1 MSNSNPNYFRLGLF
15 VLAAI
20 GALIALILVFGSGQ
34 IFQKTFEV
42 ETYIKQSVTGLDN
55 GASVRFRGV
64 KVGQVISVGLT
75 GEIYEKNVP
84 IAQRKAYVIVRML
97 INGDPKEYLGGSN
110 NNVAANL
117 RARVKTM
124 GITGVNYIELDF
136 EAPNSDSPMLVYNW
150 KPEYPVI
157 PSLPSPADEI
167 FSGLQKVVTNLSALN
182 LVETQQKFD
191 SLVSNLNT
199 VLAGSGKGDQGIAQS
214 VKELNTLLAKMNGVT
229 SNAELELLTQ
239 ELVASSLVLR
249 QMLSSAQGDTASTI
263 ENLKQASEQLN
274 DLMRIASRSPSSLI
288 WSEPPARIQLP
299 ANAATTGVQ
308 K

>member
-20 GALIALILVFGSGQ
+20 GALIALILIFGSGQ

-84 IAQRKAYVIVRML
+84 LAQRKAYVIVRML
-97 INGDPKEYLGGSN
+97 INGDPKEYFGGSN

-117 RARVKTM
+117 RASVKTM

-136 EAPNSDSPMLVYNW
+136 EAPNSEYPTLTYTW

-167 FSGLQKVVTNLSALN
+167 FTGLQKVVTNLSALN
-182 LVETQQKFD
+182 LAETQQKFD
-191 SLVSNLNT
+191 SLVTNLNT
-199 VLAGSGKGDQGIAQS
+199 VLAGSGKGNQGMAQS
-214 VKELNTLLAKMNGVT
+214 VQELNTLLAKMNSVT

-239 ELVASSLVLR
+239 ELVASAVVLR
-249 QMLSSAQGDTASTI
+249 QMLSSAQGDTAITI

-274 DLMRIASRSPSSLI
+274 DLMRVASRSPSSLI
-288 WSEPPARIQLP
+288 WGEPPARIQLP
-299 ANAATTGVQ
+299 ANTGTTGVQ

>member
-84 IAQRKAYVIVRML
+84 LPERKEYVIVRML
-97 INGDPKEYLGGSN
+97 INGDPKQFIGEVSN
-110 NNVAANL
+110 FVTANL

-124 GITGVNYIELDF
+124 GITGVNYIELDY
-136 EAPNSDSPMLVYNW
+136 EVRNTEQPILTYTW

-167 FSGLQKVVTNLSALN
+167 FTGLQKVVSNLSALN

-191 SLVSNLNT
+191 SLVTNLNA
-199 VLAGSGKGDQGIAQS
+199 VLAGSGKGNQGIAQS
-214 VKELNTLLAKMNGVT
+214 VQELNTLLAKMNGVT

-239 ELVASSLVLR
+239 ELVASAVVLR
-249 QMLSSAQGDTASTI
+249 QMLSSVQGDTAVTI

-274 DLMRIASRSPSSLI
+274 DLMRVASRSPSTLI
-288 WSEPPARIQLP
+288 WGEPPARIQLP
-299 ANAATTGVQ
+299 ANAASTGVQ

>member
-84 IAQRKAYVIVRML
+84 LAQRKAYVIVRML

-110 NNVAANL
+110 NSFATNL

-136 EAPNSDSPMLVYNW
+136 ESPNLDSPMLTYTW
-150 KPEYPVI
+150 TPEYPVI
-157 PSLPSPADEI
+157 PSLPSPTDEI
-167 FSGLQKVVTNLSALN
+167 FTGLQKVVTNLSALN
-182 LVETQQKFD
+182 LAETQQKFD
-191 SLVSNLNT
+191 SLVTNLNT
-199 VLAGSGKGDQGIAQS
+199 VLAGSGKGNQGMAQS
-214 VKELNTLLAKMNGVT
+214 VQELNTLLAKMNSVT

-239 ELVASSLVLR
+239 ELVASAVVLR
-249 QMLSSAQGDTASTI
+249 QMLSSAQGDTAITI
-263 ENLKQASEQLN
+263 ENLKQVSEQLN
-274 DLMRIASRSPSSLI
+274 DLMRVASRSPSSLI
-288 WSEPPARIQLP
+288 WGEPPARIQLP
-299 ANAATTGVQ
+299 ANTGTTGVQ

>member
-20 GALIALILVFGSGQ
+20 GTLIALILVFGSGQ

-42 ETYIKQSVTGLDN
+42 ETYIKQSVTGLDK

-75 GEIYEKNVP
+75 GDIYEKNVP
-84 IAQRKAYVIVRML
+84 LAQRKAYVIVRML

-110 NNVAANL
+110 NSFATNL

-124 GITGVNYIELDF
+124 GITGVNYIEFDF
-136 EAPNSDSPMLVYNW
+136 NNDDHDHPDLAYSW

-167 FSGLQKVVTNLSALN
+167 FTGLQKVVSNLSALN
-182 LVETQQKFD
+182 LVETQKKFD

-199 VLAGSGKGDQGIAQS
+199 VLAGSGKGNQGIAQS
-214 VKELNTLLAKMNGVT
+214 VQELNTLLAKMNGVT

-239 ELVASSLVLR
+239 ELVASSVALR
-249 QMLSSAQGDTASTI
+249 QMLSSVQGDTAITI
-263 ENLKQASEQLN
+263 ENLKQAREQHN

-288 WSEPPARIQLP
+288 WGEPPARIQLP
-299 ANAATTGVQ
+299 ANTGTTGVQ

>member
-75 GEIYEKNVP
+75 GEVYEKNIP
-84 IAQRKAYVIVRML
+84 LIERKEYVIVRML
-97 INGDPKEYLGGSN
+97 INGDPKQFLGEMNGL
-110 NNVAANL
+110 VTANL
-117 RARVKTM
+117 RAKVKTM

-136 EAPNSDSPMLVYNW
+136 ETGSADYATPTYSW
-150 KPEYPVI
+150 KPDYPVI

-167 FSGLQKVVTNLSALN
+167 FLGLQKVVTNLGALN

-191 SLVSNLNT
+191 QLVTNLNT
-199 VLAGSGKGDQGIAQS
+199 VLAGSGKGNEGIAQS
-214 VKELNTLLAKMNGVT
+214 VKELNTLLTKINGVT

-239 ELVASSLVLR
+239 ELVASSVVLR
-249 QMLSSAQGDTASTI
+249 QMLSSIQGDTTTTI

-274 DLMRIASRSPSSLI
+274 DLTRIASRSPSSLI
-288 WSEPPARIQLP
+288 WGEPPARIQLP
-299 ANAATTGVQ
+299 VNAGATGVQ

>member
-84 IAQRKAYVIVRML
+84 LAQRKAYVIVRML

-110 NNVAANL
+110 NSFATNL

-136 EAPNSDSPMLVYNW
+136 EAPNSDSPMLTYTW

-167 FSGLQKVVTNLSALN
+167 FTGLQKVVTNLSALN
-182 LVETQQKFD
+182 LAETQQKFD
-191 SLVSNLNT
+191 SLVTNLNT
-199 VLAGSGKGDQGIAQS
+199 VLAGSGKGNQGIAQS
-214 VKELNTLLAKMNGVT
+214 VQELNTLLAKMNSVT

-239 ELVASSLVLR
+239 ELVASAVVLR
-249 QMLSSAQGDTASTI
+249 QMLSSAQGDTAVTI

-274 DLMRIASRSPSSLI
+274 DLARIASRSPSSLI
-288 WSEPPARIQLP
+288 WGEPPARIQLP
-299 ANAATTGVQ
+299 ANAASTGVQ

>member
-20 GALIALILVFGSGQ
+20 GALIALILIFGSGQ

-84 IAQRKAYVIVRML
+84 LPERKEYVIVRML
-97 INGDPKEYLGGSN
+97 INGDPKQFIGEVSN
-110 NNVAANL
+110 FVTANL

-124 GITGVNYIELDF
+124 GITGVNYIELDY
-136 EAPNSDSPMLVYNW
+136 EANNKDQPILTYKW

-167 FSGLQKVVTNLSALN
+167 FTGLQKMVTNLSALN
-182 LVETQQKFD
+182 LAETQQKFD
-191 SLVSNLNT
+191 SLVTNLNT
-199 VLAGSGKGDQGIAQS
+199 VLAGSGKGNQGIAQS
-214 VKELNTLLAKMNGVT
+214 VQELNTLLAKMNGVT

-239 ELVASSLVLR
+239 ELVASAVVLR
-249 QMLSSAQGDTASTI
+249 QMLSSAQGDTAVTI

-274 DLMRIASRSPSSLI
+274 DLMRVASRSPSTLI
-288 WSEPPARIQLP
+288 WGEPPARIQLP
-299 ANAATTGVQ
+299 ANAASTGVQ

>member
-20 GALIALILVFGSGQ
+20 GTLIALILIFGSGQ

-75 GEIYEKNVP
+75 GEIYEKDVP
-84 IAQRKAYVIVRML
+84 LAQRKEYVIVRML
-97 INGDPKEYLGGSN
+97 INGDPKQFIGEMSN
-110 NNVAANL
+110 FVAANL
-117 RARVKTM
+117 RAKVKTM

-136 EAPNSDSPMLVYNW
+136 EGRNPDHPDLAYNW

-157 PSLPSPADEI
+157 PSLPSPAEEI

-182 LVETQQKFD
+182 LAETQQKFD

-199 VLAGSGKGDQGIAQS
+199 VLAGSGQGNQGIAQS
-214 VKELNTLLAKMNGVT
+214 VRELNTLLARMNGVT

-239 ELVASSLVLR
+239 ELVASSVVLR
-249 QMLSSAQGDTASTI
+249 QMLSSIQGDTASTI

-274 DLMRIASRSPSSLI
+274 DLTRIASRSPASLI

-299 ANAATTGVQ
+299 VNAGATGVQ

>member
-64 KVGQVISVGLT
+64 KIGQVISVGLT
-75 GEIYEKNVP
+75 GEVYEKNIP
-84 IAQRKAYVIVRML
+84 LIDRKEYVIVRML
-97 INGDPKEYLGGSN
+97 INGDPKQFLGEMNGL
-110 NNVAANL
+110 VTANL
-117 RARVKTM
+117 RAKVKTM

-136 EAPNSDSPMLVYNW
+136 EASTTDYVILTYSW
-150 KPEYPVI
+150 KPDYPVI

-167 FSGLQKVVTNLSALN
+167 FSGLQKVVTNLSAVN

-191 SLVSNLNT
+191 QLVTNLNT
-199 VLAGSGKGDQGIAQS
+199 ILAGSGKGNEGISQS
-214 VKELNTLLAKMNGVT
+214 VKELNTLLAKMNSVT

-239 ELVASSLVLR
+239 ELVASSVVLR
-249 QMLSSAQGDTASTI
+249 QMLSSIQGDTTTTI

-274 DLMRIASRSPSSLI
+274 DLTRIASRSPSSLI
-288 WSEPPARIQLP
+288 WGEPPARIQLP
-299 ANAATTGVQ
+299 VNAGATGVQ

>member
-42 ETYIKQSVTGLDN
+42 ETYIKQSVTGLDK

-75 GEIYEKNVP
+75 GDVYEQDVP
-84 IAQRKAYVIVRML
+84 LKDRKAYVLVRML
-97 INGDPKEYLGGSN
+97 INGDPKQYFGGTDNS
-110 NNVAANL
+110 VVANL

-124 GITGVNYIELDF
+124 GITGVNYIEFDF
-136 EAPNSDSPMLVYNW
+136 NNDDHDHADLAYSW

-157 PSLPSPADEI
+157 PSIPSPADEI
-167 FSGLQKVVTNLSALN
+167 FSGLQKVVSNLSALN
-182 LVETQQKFD
+182 LVETQKKFD

-199 VLAGSGKGDQGIAQS
+199 VLAGSGKGNQGIAQS
-214 VKELNTLLAKMNGVT
+214 VQELNTLLAKMNSVT

-239 ELVASSLVLR
+239 ELVASSVVLR
-249 QMLSSAQGDTASTI
+249 QTLSSAQGDTATTI

-274 DLMRIASRSPSSLI
+274 DLLRLASRSPSSLI
-288 WSEPPARIQLP
+288 WGEPPARIQLP
-299 ANAATTGVQ
+299 ANPGATGVQ

>member
-20 GALIALILVFGSGQ
+20 GALIALILIFGSGQ

-84 IAQRKAYVIVRML
+84 LPQRKAYVIVRML
-97 INGDPKEYLGGSN
+97 INGDPKEYFGGSN

-136 EAPNSDSPMLVYNW
+136 EAPNSEYPTLTYTW

-167 FSGLQKVVTNLSALN
+167 FTGLQKVVTNLSALN
-182 LVETQQKFD
+182 LAETQQKFD
-191 SLVSNLNT
+191 SLVTNLNS
-199 VLAGSGKGDQGIAQS
+199 VLAGSGKGNQGMAQS
-214 VKELNTLLAKMNGVT
+214 VQELNTLLAKMNSVT

-239 ELVASSLVLR
+239 ELVASAVVLR
-249 QMLSSAQGDTASTI
+249 QMLSSAQGDTAITI

-274 DLMRIASRSPSSLI
+274 DLMRVASRSPSSLI
-288 WSEPPARIQLP
+288 WGEPPARIQLP
-299 ANAATTGVQ
+299 ANTGTTGVQ

>member
-20 GALIALILVFGSGQ
+20 GALIAVILIFGSGQ

-42 ETYIKQSVTGLDN
+42 ETYIKQSVTGLDK

-75 GEIYEKNVP
+75 GEIYESEIP
-84 IAQRKAYVIVRML
+84 LAQRKEYVIVRML
-97 INGDPKEYLGGSN
+97 INGDPKHLLGDIN
-110 NNVAANL
+110 ILVAANL

-124 GITGVNYIELDF
+124 GITGVNYIEFDF
-136 EAPNSDSPMLVYNW
+136 NNDDHDYADLAFSW

-157 PSLPSPADEI
+157 PSIPSPADEI
-167 FSGLQKVVTNLSALN
+167 FAGLQKVVSNLSALN
-182 LVETQQKFD
+182 LVETQKKFD

-199 VLAGSGKGDQGIAQS
+199 VLAGSGKGNQGIAQS
-214 VKELNTLLAKMNGVT
+214 VQELNTLLAKMNSVT

-239 ELVASSLVLR
+239 ELVASAVVLR
-249 QMLSSAQGDTASTI
+249 QMLSSAQGDTATTI

-274 DLMRIASRSPSSLI
+274 DLMRVASRSPSTLI
-288 WSEPPARIQLP
+288 WGEPPARIQLP
-299 ANAATTGVQ
+299 SNSGTTGVQ

>member
-84 IAQRKAYVIVRML
+84 LKERKSYVIVRML
-97 INGDPKEYLGGSN
+97 INGDPKEYFGGSD

-136 EAPNSDSPMLVYNW
+136 EAPDSEYPTLTYTW
-150 KPEYPVI
+150 KPDYPVI
-157 PSLPSPADEI
+157 ASLPSPADEI
-167 FSGLQKVVTNLSALN
+167 FSGLQKVVTNLSTLN
-182 LVETQQKFD
+182 LAETQQKFD
-191 SLVSNLNT
+191 SLVTNLNT
-199 VLAGSGKGDQGIAQS
+199 VLAGSGKGNQGIAQS
-214 VKELNTLLAKMNGVT
+214 VQELNTLLAKMNSVT

-239 ELVASSLVLR
+239 ELVASSVVLR
-249 QMLSSAQGDTASTI
+249 QMLSSAQGDTAITI

-274 DLMRIASRSPSSLI
+274 DLMRVASRSPSSLI
-288 WSEPPARIQLP
+288 WGEPPARIQLP
-299 ANAATTGVQ
+299 ANTGTTGVQ

>member
-84 IAQRKAYVIVRML
+84 LPQRKAYVIVRML
-97 INGDPKEYLGGSN
+97 INGDPKEYFGGSN

-136 EAPNSDSPMLVYNW
+136 EAPNSEYPTLTYTW

-167 FSGLQKVVTNLSALN
+167 FTGLQKVVTNLSALN
-182 LVETQQKFD
+182 LAETQQKFD
-191 SLVSNLNT
+191 SLVTNLNT
-199 VLAGSGKGDQGIAQS
+199 VLAGSGKGNQGMAQS
-214 VKELNTLLAKMNGVT
+214 VQELNTLLAKMNSVT

-239 ELVASSLVLR
+239 ELVASAVVLR
-249 QMLSSAQGDTASTI
+249 QMLSSAQGDTAITI

-274 DLMRIASRSPSSLI
+274 DLMRVASRSPSSLI
-288 WSEPPARIQLP
+288 WGEPPARIQLP
-299 ANAATTGVQ
+299 ANAGTTGVQ

>member
-20 GALIALILVFGSGQ
+20 GTLVALILVFGSGQ
-34 IFQKTFEV
+34 MFQKTFEV

-64 KVGQVISVGLT
+64 KIGQVISVGLS
-75 GEIYEKNVP
+75 GEIYEKNIP
-84 IAQRKAYVIVRML
+84 IPERKEYVIVRML
-97 INGDPKEYLGGSN
+97 INGDPKNLIGN
-110 NNVAANL
+110 IDNLIAAKL

-124 GITGVNYIELDF
+124 GITGVNYIEFDF
-136 EAPNSDSPMLVYNW
+136 VKDDYGYGDLTFSW

-167 FSGLQKVVTNLSALN
+167 FTGLQKVVTNLGALN

-191 SLVSNLNT
+191 SLISNLNT
-199 VLAGSGKGDQGIAQS
+199 VLAGSGKGNQGIAQS
-214 VKELNTLLAKMNGVT
+214 VQELNTLLAKMNSVT

-239 ELVASSLVLR
+239 ELVASSVVLR
-249 QMLSSAQGDTASTI
+249 QMLSSAQGDTATTI
-263 ENLKQASEQLN
+263 ENLKQASEELN

-288 WSEPPARIQLP
+288 WGEPPARIQLP
-299 ANAATTGVQ
+299 ANSATTGVQ

>member
-75 GEIYEKNVP
+75 GEIYEKNIP
-84 IAQRKAYVIVRML
+84 LAQRKEYVIVRML
-97 INGDPKEYLGGSN
+97 INGDPKLLLGEMDSF
-110 NNVAANL
+110 VSANL
-117 RARVKTM
+117 RAKVKTM

-136 EAPNSDSPMLVYNW
+136 EARNTDYPTLTYTW

-167 FSGLQKVVTNLSALN
+167 FTGLQKVVTNLSALN

-199 VLAGSGKGDQGIAQS
+199 VLAGSGKGNQGIAQS
-214 VKELNTLLAKMNGVT
+214 VQELNTLLAKMNGVT

-239 ELVASSLVLR
+239 ELVASSVVLR
-249 QMLSSAQGDTASTI
+249 QMLSSAQGDTATTI

-274 DLMRIASRSPSSLI
+274 DLMRTASRSPSSLI
-288 WSEPPARIQLP
+288 WGEPPARIQLP
-299 ANAATTGVQ
+299 ANTAVTGVQ

>member
-84 IAQRKAYVIVRML
+84 LPQRKAYVIVRML
-97 INGDPKEYLGGSN
+97 INGDPKEYFGGSN

-136 EAPNSDSPMLVYNW
+136 EAPNSEYPTLTYTW

-167 FSGLQKVVTNLSALN
+167 FTGLQKVVTNLSALN
-182 LVETQQKFD
+182 LAETQQKFD
-191 SLVSNLNT
+191 SLVTNLNS
-199 VLAGSGKGDQGIAQS
+199 VLAGSGKGNQGMAQS
-214 VKELNTLLAKMNGVT
+214 VQELNTLLAKMNSVT

-239 ELVASSLVLR
+239 ELVASAVVLR
-249 QMLSSAQGDTASTI
+249 QMLSSAQGDTAITI

-274 DLMRIASRSPSSLI
+274 DLMRVASRSPSSLI
-288 WSEPPARIQLP
+288 WGEPPARIQLP
-299 ANAATTGVQ
+299 ANTGTTGVQ

>member
-84 IAQRKAYVIVRML
+84 LAQRKAYVIVRML

-110 NNVAANL
+110 NSFATNL

-136 EAPNSDSPMLVYNW
+136 EAPNSEYPTLTYTW

-167 FSGLQKVVTNLSALN
+167 FTGLQKVVTNLSALN
-182 LVETQQKFD
+182 LAETQQKFD
-191 SLVSNLNT
+191 SLVTNLNT
-199 VLAGSGKGDQGIAQS
+199 VLAGSGKGNQGMAQS
-214 VKELNTLLAKMNGVT
+214 VQELNTLLAKMNSVT

-239 ELVASSLVLR
+239 ELVASAVVLR
-249 QMLSSAQGDTASTI
+249 QMLSSAQGDTAITI

-274 DLMRIASRSPSSLI
+274 DLMRVASRSPSSLI
-288 WSEPPARIQLP
+288 WGEPPARIQLP
-299 ANAATTGVQ
+299 ANTGTTGVQ

>member
-20 GALIALILVFGSGQ
+20 GALIALILIFGSGQ

-84 IAQRKAYVIVRML
+84 LAQRKAYVIVRML

-110 NNVAANL
+110 NSFATNL

-136 EAPNSDSPMLVYNW
+136 EAPNSEYPTLTYTW

-167 FSGLQKVVTNLSALN
+167 FTGLQKVVTNLSALN
-182 LVETQQKFD
+182 LAETQQKFD
-191 SLVSNLNT
+191 SLVTNLNT
-199 VLAGSGKGDQGIAQS
+199 VLAGSGKGNQGMAQS
-214 VKELNTLLAKMNGVT
+214 VQELNTLLAKMNSVT

-239 ELVASSLVLR
+239 ELVASAVVLR
-249 QMLSSAQGDTASTI
+249 QMLSSAQGDTAITI

-274 DLMRIASRSPSSLI
+274 DLMRVASRSPSSLI
-288 WSEPPARIQLP
+288 WGEPPARIQLP
-299 ANAATTGVQ
+299 ANTGTTGVQ

>member
-15 VLAAI
+15 VLAAV

-42 ETYIKQSVTGLDN
+42 ETYIKRSVTGLDK

-75 GEIYEKNVP
+75 GEIYEKNIP
-84 IAQRKAYVIVRML
+84 LTERKEYVIVRML
-97 INGDPKEYLGGSN
+97 INGDPKQLLGDVN
-110 NNVAANL
+110 NLVAANL

-124 GITGVNYIELDF
+124 GITGVNYIEFDF
-136 EAPNSDSPMLVYNW
+136 NTEDHDHPDLSYSW

-167 FSGLQKVVTNLSALN
+167 FTGLQKVISNLGALN
-182 LVETQQKFD
+182 LTDTQKRFD
-191 SLVSNLNT
+191 QLVSNLNSI
-199 VLAGSGKGDQGIAQS
+199 LSGNGKGNQGITQS
-214 VKELNTLLAKMNGVT
+214 VQELNTLLAKLNGVT

-239 ELVASSLVLR
+239 ELVASSVVLR
-249 QMLSSAQGDTASTI
+249 QMLSSAQGDTATTI

-288 WSEPPARIQLP
+288 WGEPPARIELP
-299 ANAATTGVQ
+299 ANTGTTGGQ

>member
-15 VLAAI
+15 VLAAV
-20 GALIALILVFGSGQ
+20 GTLIALILVFGSGQ
-34 IFQKTFEV
+34 FFQKTFEV
-42 ETYIKQSVTGLDN
+42 ETYIKRSVTGLDK

-75 GEIYEKNVP
+75 GDIYEQNIPLKE
-84 IAQRKAYVIVRML
+84 RKAYVIVRML
-97 INGDPKEYLGGSN
+97 INGDPKQLLGEMKGFVSG
-110 NNVAANL
+110 NL
-117 RARVKTM
+117 RAKVKTM

-136 EAPNSDSPMLVYNW
+136 EGRDTEYPSLAYDW

-167 FSGLQKVVTNLSALN
+167 FSGLQKVVGNLSALN

-199 VLAGSGKGDQGIAQS
+199 VLAGSGKGNQGIAQS
-214 VKELNTLLAKMNGVT
+214 VQELNTLLAKMNSVT

-239 ELVASSLVLR
+239 ELVASAVVLR
-249 QMLSSAQGDTASTI
+249 QMLSSAQGDTATTI

-274 DLMRIASRSPSSLI
+274 DLTRIASRSPSSLI
-288 WSEPPARIQLP
+288 WGEPPAPIQLP
-299 ANAATTGVQ
+299 VNPGATGV
-308 K
+308 KK

>member
-20 GALIALILVFGSGQ
+20 GALIAVILVFGSGQ

-84 IAQRKAYVIVRML
+84 LTERKAYVIVRML
-97 INGDPKEYLGGSN
+97 INGDPKEFLGDAN
-110 NNVAANL
+110 NRVAANL

-136 EAPNSDSPMLVYNW
+136 ESRKTDYPILTYTW

-167 FSGLQKVVTNLSALN
+167 FSGLQKVVSNLSTLN
-182 LVETQQKFD
+182 LAETQQKFD
-191 SLVSNLNT
+191 SLVNNLNT
-199 VLAGSGKGDQGIAQS
+199 VIAGSGKGNQGIAQS
-214 VKELNTLLAKMNGVT
+214 VNELNTLLAKLNGVT

-239 ELVASSLVLR
+239 ELVASSVVLR
-249 QMLSSAQGDTASTI
+249 QMLSSAQGDTAITI

-274 DLMRIASRSPSSLI
+274 ELTRIASRSPSTLI
-288 WSEPPARIQLP
+288 WGEPPARIQLP
-299 ANAATTGVQ
+299 VNTGTTGAQ

>member
-75 GEIYEKNVP
+75 GEIYEKNIP
-84 IAQRKAYVIVRML
+84 LAQRKEYVIVRML
-97 INGDPKEYLGGSN
+97 INGDPKLLLGEMDSF
-110 NNVAANL
+110 VSANL
-117 RARVKTM
+117 RAKVKTM

-136 EAPNSDSPMLVYNW
+136 EARNTDYPTLTYTW

-157 PSLPSPADEI
+157 PSSPSPADEI
-167 FSGLQKVVTNLSALN
+167 FTGLQKVVTNLSALN

-199 VLAGSGKGDQGIAQS
+199 VLAGSGKGNQGIAQS
-214 VKELNTLLAKMNGVT
+214 VQELNTLLAKMNGVT

-239 ELVASSLVLR
+239 ELVASSVVLR
-249 QMLSSAQGDTASTI
+249 QMLSSAQGDTATTI

-274 DLMRIASRSPSSLI
+274 DLMRTASRSPSSLI
-288 WSEPPARIQLP
+288 WGEPPARIQLP
-299 ANAATTGVQ
+299 ANTATTGVQ

>member
-20 GALIALILVFGSGQ
+20 GTLIALILVFGSGQ

-42 ETYIKQSVTGLDN
+42 ETYIKQSVTGLDK

-75 GEIYEKNVP
+75 GDVYEKNVP
-84 IAQRKAYVIVRML
+84 LTQRKEYVIVRML
-97 INGDPKEYLGGSN
+97 INGDPKQLLGEMDGF
-110 NNVAANL
+110 VAANL
-117 RARVKTM
+117 RAKVKTM

-136 EAPNSDSPMLVYNW
+136 EGRNTDYPSLAYNW

-167 FSGLQKVVTNLSALN
+167 FTGLQKVVTNLSALN
-182 LVETQQKFD
+182 LAETQQKFD

-199 VLAGSGKGDQGIAQS
+199 VLAGSGKGNQGIAQS
-214 VKELNTLLAKMNGVT
+214 VQELNTLLAKMNSVT

-239 ELVASSLVLR
+239 ELVASSVVLR
-249 QMLSSAQGDTASTI
+249 QMLSSAQGDTATTI

-288 WSEPPARIQLP
+288 WGEPPARIQLP
-299 ANAATTGVQ
+299 ANTGTTGVQ

>member
-20 GALIALILVFGSGQ
+20 GALIAVILIFGSGQ

-42 ETYIKQSVTGLDN
+42 ETYIKQSVTGLDK

-75 GEIYEKNVP
+75 GEIYESEIPLNK
-84 IAQRKAYVIVRML
+84 RKEYVIVRML
-97 INGDPKEYLGGSN
+97 INGDPKHLLGDIN
-110 NNVAANL
+110 ILVAANL

-124 GITGVNYIELDF
+124 GITGVNYIEFDF
-136 EAPNSDSPMLVYNW
+136 NNEDHDYADLAFSW

-157 PSLPSPADEI
+157 PSIPSPADEI
-167 FSGLQKVVTNLSALN
+167 FSGLQKVVSNLSALN
-182 LVETQQKFD
+182 LVETQRKFD

-199 VLAGSGKGDQGIAQS
+199 VLAGSGKGNQGIAQS
-214 VKELNTLLAKMNGVT
+214 VQELNTLLAKMNGVT

-239 ELVASSLVLR
+239 ELVASAVVLR
-249 QMLSSAQGDTASTI
+249 QMLSSAQGDTATTI

-274 DLMRIASRSPSSLI
+274 DLMRVASRSPSTLI
-288 WSEPPARIQLP
+288 WGEPPARIQLP
-299 ANAATTGVQ
+299 SNSGTTGVQ

>member
-75 GEIYEKNVP
+75 GEVYEKHIP
-84 IAQRKAYVIVRML
+84 LIERKEYVIVRML
-97 INGDPKEYLGGSN
+97 INGDPKQILGEVNGF
-110 NNVAANL
+110 VAANL
-117 RARVKTM
+117 RAKVKTM

-136 EAPNSDSPMLVYNW
+136 EARNTDYPILSYNW

-167 FSGLQKVVTNLSALN
+167 FTGLQKVVTNLSALN

-191 SLVSNLNT
+191 SLVTNLNT
-199 VLAGSGKGDQGIAQS
+199 VLAGSGKGNQGIAQS
-214 VKELNTLLAKMNGVT
+214 VQELNTLLAKMNGVT

-239 ELVASSLVLR
+239 ELVASSVVLR
-249 QMLSSAQGDTASTI
+249 QMLSSAQGDTAITI

-274 DLMRIASRSPSSLI
+274 DLMRVASRSPSSLI
-288 WSEPPARIQLP
+288 WGEPPARIQLP
-299 ANAATTGVQ
+299 ANTGTTGVQ

>member
-15 VLAAI
+15 VMAAI
-20 GALIALILVFGSGQ
+20 GALIGLILIFGSGQ

-75 GEIYEKNVP
+75 GDIYEKNVP
-84 IAQRKAYVIVRML
+84 LTERKSYVIVRML
-97 INGDPKEYLGGSN
+97 INGDPKQLLGEMNGF
-110 NNVAANL
+110 VAANL
-117 RARVKTM
+117 RAKVKTM

-136 EAPNSDSPMLVYNW
+136 EVRNTDYPILAYNW

-167 FSGLQKVVTNLSALN
+167 FTGLQKVVTNLSALN

-191 SLVSNLNT
+191 SLISNLNT
-199 VLAGSGKGDQGIAQS
+199 VLAGSGRGNQGIAQS
-214 VKELNTLLAKMNGVT
+214 VQELNTLLAKMNGVT

-239 ELVASSLVLR
+239 ELVASSVVLR
-249 QMLSSAQGDTASTI
+249 QMLSSAQGDTAIAI

-288 WSEPPARIQLP
+288 WGEPPARIQLP
-299 ANAATTGVQ
+299 ANTGTTGVQ

>member
-20 GALIALILVFGSGQ
+20 GALIALILIFGSGQ
-34 IFQKTFEV
+34 MFQKTFEV

-75 GEIYEKNVP
+75 GDIYETNVP
-84 IAQRKAYVIVRML
+84 LTERKSYVIVRML
-97 INGDPKEYLGGSN
+97 INGDPKQLLGDVNGFITTH
-110 NNVAANL
+110 L
-117 RARVKTM
+117 RAKVKTM
-124 GITGVNYIELDF
+124 GITGVNYIELDY
-136 EAPNSDSPMLVYNW
+136 EGHNSDYPTLTYNW

-167 FSGLQKVVTNLSALN
+167 FSGLQKVVTNLGALN
-182 LVETQQKFD
+182 LAETQQKFD
-191 SLVSNLNT
+191 SLVTNLNT
-199 VLAGSGKGDQGIAQS
+199 VLAGSGKGNQGIAQS
-214 VKELNTLLAKMNGVT
+214 VQELNTLLAKMNGVT

-239 ELVASSLVLR
+239 ELVASAVVLR
-249 QMLSSAQGDTASTI
+249 QMLSSAQGDTAIAI

-274 DLMRIASRSPSSLI
+274 DLTRIASRSPSSLI
-288 WSEPPARIQLP
+288 WGEPPARIQLP
-299 ANAATTGVQ
+299 ANAGMTGAQ

>member
-20 GALIALILVFGSGQ
+20 ATLIALILIFGSGQ

-64 KVGQVISVGLT
+64 KIGQVISVGLT
-75 GEIYEKNVP
+75 GEVYEKNVP
-84 IAQRKAYVIVRML
+84 QIERKEYVIVRML
-97 INGDPKEYLGGSN
+97 INGDPRQFLGEVGSF
-110 NNVAANL
+110 VSANL
-117 RARVKTM
+117 RAKVKTM

-136 EAPNSDSPMLVYNW
+136 EARPNEYPILVYTW

-157 PSLPSPADEI
+157 PSSPSPADEI
-167 FSGLQKVVTNLSALN
+167 FTGLQKVISNLSALN
-182 LVETQQKFD
+182 LAETQQKFD

-199 VLAGSGKGDQGIAQS
+199 ILAGSGKGDQGIAQS

-239 ELVASSLVLR
+239 ELVASSVVLR
-249 QMLSSAQGDTASTI
+249 QMLSSAQGDTAITI

-274 DLMRIASRSPSSLI
+274 DLMRVASRSPSTLI
-288 WSEPPARIQLP
+288 WGEPPARIQLP
-299 ANAATTGVQ
+299 VNPGMTGVQ

>member
-75 GEIYEKNVP
+75 GDIYEQNVP
-84 IAQRKAYVIVRML
+84 RNERKAYVIVRML
-97 INGDPKEYLGGSN
+97 INGDPKQYLVGTD
-110 NNVAANL
+110 NVFAANL
-117 RARVKTM
+117 RAQVRTM
-124 GITGVNYIELDF
+124 GITGVNYIEFDF
-136 EAPNSDSPMLVYNW
+136 HNNINDYADLPFSW

-157 PSLPSPADEI
+157 PSIPSPADEI

-182 LVETQQKFD
+182 LVETQKKFD
-191 SLVSNLNT
+191 SLVNNLNV
-199 VLAGSGKGDQGIAQS
+199 VLAGSGKGNQGIAQS
-214 VKELNTLLAKMNGVT
+214 VQELNALLAKLNGVT

-239 ELVASSLVLR
+239 QLVASAVVLR
-249 QMLSSAQGDTASTI
+249 QMLSSVQGDTATTM
-263 ENLKQASEQLN
+263 ENIKQASEQLN
-274 DLMRIASRSPSSLI
+274 DLTRIASQSPSSLI
-288 WSEPPARIQLP
+288 WGEPPARIQLP
-299 ANAATTGVQ
+299 ANTGATGVQ

>member
-75 GEIYEKNVP
+75 GDIYEKNVP
-84 IAQRKAYVIVRML
+84 LLQRKEYVIVRML
-97 INGDPKEYLGGSN
+97 INGDPKQLLGEMDSF
-110 NNVAANL
+110 VSANL
-117 RARVKTM
+117 RAKVKTM

-136 EAPNSDSPMLVYNW
+136 EARNTDHPILVYAW

-167 FSGLQKVVTNLSALN
+167 FSGLQKVVSNLGALN

-199 VLAGSGKGDQGIAQS
+199 VIAGSGKGDQGIAQS

-239 ELVASSLVLR
+239 ELVASAVVLR
-249 QMLSSAQGDTASTI
+249 QMLSSAQCDTATTI
-263 ENLKQASEQLN
+263 ENIKQASEQLN
-274 DLMRIASRSPSSLI
+274 ELTRIASRSPSTLI
-288 WSEPPARIQLP
+288 WGEPPARIQLP
-299 ANAATTGVQ
+299 VNAGTTGVQ